1 MADVVVVGVLE
12 AKVVLLDDVHLVV
25 HLLHQLLP
33 RRFLLQRK
41 QMSIQGTN
49 KNLKKVRRDEIDHE
63 VKGEEVVVGGKKD
76 EHEGEK
82 EAELWMNYEE
92 QVGVLARV
100 MKSRLQVD
108 GKKEDRRCQE
118 SVRLEVSVRSH
129 FPCQAGSA

>member
-1 MADVVVVGVLE
+1 MTDVVVVGVLE
-12 AKVVLLDDVHLVV
+12 AEVILLDDVHLVV

-41 QMSIQGTN
+41 QMSIQVTN
-49 KNLKKVRRDEIDHE
+49 KNLTKFRRDEIDHE

-92 QVGVLARV
+92 QVGVLER
-100 MKSRLQVD
+100 
-108 GKKEDRRCQE
+108 GKGDEEQAAGGWKEGGQ
-118 SVRLEVSVRSH
+118 EVSGE
-129 FPCQAGSA
+129 CQT